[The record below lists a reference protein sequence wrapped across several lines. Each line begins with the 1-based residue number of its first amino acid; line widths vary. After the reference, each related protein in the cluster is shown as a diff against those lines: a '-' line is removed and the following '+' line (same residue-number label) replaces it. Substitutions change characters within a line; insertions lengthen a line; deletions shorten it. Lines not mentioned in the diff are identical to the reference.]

1 MSSPP
6 PRRRQIGEK
15 TLPGDAAPPDLTMAA
30 PSMRAGHGKGKQP
43 RNSRARPDDNATDDD
58 DNAEGMLC
66 KVPCLRCAKASFV
79 SGEDDEPI
87 GPQPCCRPRA
97 GLKCFRCTRLHKYC
111 IPILALF
118 EAEIV
123 ALRTNPP
130 EDVDV
135 VVATASWTQRVTTF
149 LRKANKEGEMLRIM
163 RSLLHHTFELRN
175 DIRAA
180 NHIGPWLPPSA
191 KIIWPV
197 MDGTEKDD
205 KEEETTATRT
215 AARCGAAV
223 DRFLEL

>member
-1 MSSPP
+1 L
-6 PRRRQIGEK
+6 RTQ
-15 TLPGDAAPPDLTMAA
+15 
-30 PSMRAGHGKGKQP
+30 
-43 RNSRARPDDNATDDD
+43 DDD
-58 DNAEGMLC
+58 EAEGMLC

-79 SGEDDEPI
+79 SGDDDEPV
-87 GPQPCCRPRA
+87 GPQPCRRPRA

-111 IPILALF
+111 IPIPAPF

-135 VVATASWTQRVTTF
+135 VAATASWTRRVATF
-149 LRKANKEGEMLRIM
+149 LRKANKEGEMLRTM

-175 DIRAA
+175 DIRDAYR
-180 NHIGPWLPPSA
+180 IGPRLPPSA

-205 KEEETTATRT
+205 KDEETAPTRT
-215 AARCGAAV
+215 ASRRGAAV
-223 DRFLEL
+223 HGLLEPQETDDYGVDMTF